1 MKTII
6 KIPLFVEIETS
17 DGLDRKIIS
26 NAVRDFFIPE
36 VYRVMKSQDL
46 ISWIYNS
53 EKKKLS
59 SVIGNNSSFRIL
71 TQTDLFIP
79 KNPSVVDKKPW
90 DFT

>member
-6 KIPLFVEIETS
+6 KIPLFVEINTN

-46 ISWIYNS
+46 ISWMYNS

-59 SVIGNNSSFRIL
+59 SVIGNNASFKIL
-71 TQTDLFIP
+71 TQSDLFIP
-79 KNPSVVDKKPW
+79 RNENIADKKPW
-90 DFT
+90 DL

>member
-6 KIPLFVEIETS
+6 KIPLFVEIETD

-46 ISWIYNS
+46 ISWMYNS

-59 SVIGNNSSFRIL
+59 SVIGSNSRFKIL
-71 TQTDLFIP
+71 TQSDLFIP
-79 KNPSVVDKKPW
+79 KKITEVVKKPW
-90 DFT
+90 E